1 MTRRQRLHLR
11 NQKVRKLFEEVSI
24 KHPQWRIDAVI
35 TEVAERVFLSERTV
49 EAILRGEGCY
59 SE

>member
-11 NQKVRKLFEEVSI
+11 NQKVRELFEELYS
-24 KHPQWRIDAVI
+24 KHPQWRADAVI
-35 TEVAERVFLSERTV
+35 TEVAKRVFLSERTV
-49 EAILRGEGCY
+49 DAILRGEGCY